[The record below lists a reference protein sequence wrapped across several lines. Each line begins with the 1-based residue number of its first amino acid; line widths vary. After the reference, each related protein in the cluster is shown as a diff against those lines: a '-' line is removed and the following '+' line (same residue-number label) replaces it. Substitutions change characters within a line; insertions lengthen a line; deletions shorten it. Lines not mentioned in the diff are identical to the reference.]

1 MAKTEETL
9 IIEDVLYQNLFGS
22 NPCLAREIRK
32 KDFLFMTNK
41 QQYVERKKYKK
52 EQIYDAIAKRIREIC
67 DLTDSVTS
75 AECLKNTLLRMG
87 YEIICTN
94 DISRYNDRYELIPKF
109 DKTYQIKV
117 PFVSREKENMLL
129 ARALCEIQTGI
140 HNDMECKIIARR
152 LLMPKQEFLDQIKKM
167 KMFLDEL
174 ILPILPDIF
183 V

>member
-1 MAKTEETL
+1 
-9 IIEDVLYQNLFGS
+9 
-22 NPCLAREIRK
+22 
-32 KDFLFMTNK
+32 MTNK

-75 AECLKNTLLRMG
+75 TECLKNTLLRMG

-94 DISRYNDRYELIPKF
+94 DISRYNELI

-152 LLMPKQEFLDQIKKM
+152 LLMPKQEFLDQIKKNEDVSGRVNITNIARH
-167 KMFLDEL
+167 FCVDESVVSSL
-174 ILPILPDIF
+174 GVDLNLLSIF
-183 V
+183 

>member
-1 MAKTEETL
+1 
-9 IIEDVLYQNLFGS
+9 
-22 NPCLAREIRK
+22 
-32 KDFLFMTNK
+32 MTNK

-75 AECLKNTLLRMG
+75 AE
-87 YEIICTN
+87 CTN

-152 LLMPKQEFLDQIKKM
+152 LLMPKQEFLDQIKKNEDVSGRVNLTNIARH
-167 KMFLDEL
+167 FCVDESVVSSL
-174 ILPILPDIF
+174 GVDLNLLSIF
-183 V
+183 

>member
-1 MAKTEETL
+1 
-9 IIEDVLYQNLFGS
+9 
-22 NPCLAREIRK
+22 
-32 KDFLFMTNK
+32 
-41 QQYVERKKYKK
+41 
-52 EQIYDAIAKRIREIC
+52 
-67 DLTDSVTS
+67 
-75 AECLKNTLLRMG
+75 MG

-174 ILPILPDIF
+174 ILPILPDILCR
-183 V
+183 

>member
-1 MAKTEETL
+1 
-9 IIEDVLYQNLFGS
+9 
-22 NPCLAREIRK
+22 
-32 KDFLFMTNK
+32 
-41 QQYVERKKYKK
+41 
-52 EQIYDAIAKRIREIC
+52 
-67 DLTDSVTS
+67 
-75 AECLKNTLLRMG
+75 
-87 YEIICTN
+87 
-94 DISRYNDRYELIPKF
+94 
-109 DKTYQIKV
+109 
-117 PFVSREKENMLL
+117 MLL

>member
-1 MAKTEETL
+1 M
-9 IIEDVLYQNLFGS
+9 
-22 NPCLAREIRK
+22 
-32 KDFLFMTNK
+32 MNK

-87 YEIICTN
+87 
-94 DISRYNDRYELIPKF
+94 YELIPKF

-152 LLMPKQEFLDQIKKM
+152 LLMPKQEFLDQIKKNEDVSGRVNLTNIARH
-167 KMFLDEL
+167 FCVDESVVSSL
-174 ILPILPDIF
+174 GVDLNLLSIF
-183 V
+183 

>member
-1 MAKTEETL
+1 M
-9 IIEDVLYQNLFGS
+9 
-22 NPCLAREIRK
+22 
-32 KDFLFMTNK
+32 MNK

-140 HNDMECKIIARR
+140 HNE
-152 LLMPKQEFLDQIKKM
+152 QEFLDQIKKNEDVSGRVNLTNIARH
-167 KMFLDEL
+167 FCVDESVVSSL
-174 ILPILPDIF
+174 GVDLNLLSIF
-183 V
+183 

>member
-1 MAKTEETL
+1 
-9 IIEDVLYQNLFGS
+9 
-22 NPCLAREIRK
+22 
-32 KDFLFMTNK
+32 MTNK

-117 PFVSREKENMLL
+117 PFVSREKKICCLHE
-129 ARALCEIQTGI
+129 LCVKYKQVYIMI
-140 HNDMECKIIARR
+140 WNVR
-152 LLMPKQEFLDQIKKM
+152 L
-167 KMFLDEL
+167 
-174 ILPILPDIF
+174 
-183 V
+183 

>member
-1 MAKTEETL
+1 
-9 IIEDVLYQNLFGS
+9 
-22 NPCLAREIRK
+22 
-32 KDFLFMTNK
+32 MTNK

-117 PFVSREKENMLL
+117 PFVSRGKENMLL

-152 LLMPKQEFLDQIKKM
+152 LLMPKQEFLDQINKNEDV
-167 KMFLDEL
+167 FGQVNITNIARHFCVDESEVSSRGMEL
-174 ILPILPDIF
+174 NLLSIF
-183 V
+183 

>member
-1 MAKTEETL
+1 
-9 IIEDVLYQNLFGS
+9 
-22 NPCLAREIRK
+22 
-32 KDFLFMTNK
+32 MTNK

-117 PFVSREKENMLL
+117 PFVSREYEIEVVTDSIDS
-129 ARALCEIQTGI
+129 AAL
-140 HNDMECKIIARR
+140 
-152 LLMPKQEFLDQIKKM
+152 KQEKELLLKRIKEIDH
-167 KMFLDEL
+167 LLNCGE
-174 ILPILPDIF
+174 
-183 V
+183 

>member
-1 MAKTEETL
+1 
-9 IIEDVLYQNLFGS
+9 
-22 NPCLAREIRK
+22 
-32 KDFLFMTNK
+32 MTNK

-87 YEIICTN
+87 YEIICAN

-152 LLMPKQEFLDQIKKM
+152 LLMPKQEFLDQINKNEDV
-167 KMFLDEL
+167 FGQVNITNIARHFCVDESEVSSRGMEL
-174 ILPILPDIF
+174 NLLSIF
-183 V
+183 

>member
-1 MAKTEETL
+1 
-9 IIEDVLYQNLFGS
+9 
-22 NPCLAREIRK
+22 
-32 KDFLFMTNK
+32 MTNK

-140 HNDMECKIIARR
+140 HNDMIKKNEDVSGRVNLTNIARHFCVDESVVSSLGVDLN
-152 LLMPKQEFLDQIKKM
+152 LLS
-167 KMFLDEL
+167 
-174 ILPILPDIF
+174 IF
-183 V
+183 

>member
-1 MAKTEETL
+1 M
-9 IIEDVLYQNLFGS
+9 
-22 NPCLAREIRK
+22 
-32 KDFLFMTNK
+32 MNK

-152 LLMPKQEFLDQIKKM
+152 LLMPKQEFLDQIKKNEDVSGRVNITNIARHFCVDESVVSSLGVDLN
-167 KMFLDEL
+167 FLS
-174 ILPILPDIF
+174 IF
-183 V
+183 

>member
-1 MAKTEETL
+1 MAQSKL
-9 IIEDVLYQNLFGS
+9 DRRL
-22 NPCLAREIRK
+22 C
-32 KDFLFMTNK
+32 
-41 QQYVERKKYKK
+41 
-52 EQIYDAIAKRIREIC
+52 RIRIF
-67 DLTDSVTS
+67 S
-75 AECLKNTLLRMG
+75 

-152 LLMPKQEFLDQIKKM
+152 LLMPKQEFLDQIKKNEDVSGRVNLTNIARH
-167 KMFLDEL
+167 FCVDESVVSSL
-174 ILPILPDIF
+174 GVDLNLLSIF
-183 V
+183 

>member
-1 MAKTEETL
+1 
-9 IIEDVLYQNLFGS
+9 
-22 NPCLAREIRK
+22 
-32 KDFLFMTNK
+32 MTNK
-41 QQYVERKKYKK
+41 QQYMERKKYKK

-152 LLMPKQEFLDQIKKM
+152 LLMPKQEFLDQIKKNEDVSGRVNLTNIARH
-167 KMFLDEL
+167 FCVDESVVSSL
-174 ILPILPDIF
+174 GVDLNLLSIF
-183 V
+183 